1 MGDDEGALVRED
13 ELTTDLADSVIRC
26 LPEDHTNG
34 FFVCAFLRRD
44 PSEMPQAQKS
54 ESTEQP
60 KKRARENAEEEMEVE
75 VGKTES
81 PVRDTEPK
89 SETIKTAAQ
98 AERLR
103 RKKQL
108 QKAKKRKVD

>member
-1 MGDDEGALVRED
+1 MKVRSIASG
-13 ELTTDLADSVIRC
+13 ELTIELAESVIRC

-34 FFVCAFLRRD
+34 FFVCAFLRLEL
-44 PSEMPQAQKS
+44 SEMAQSEKAKS
-54 ESTEQP
+54 TAQP
-60 KKRARENAEEEMEVE
+60 SKRAREDAEEDVAMKDVE
-75 VGKTES
+75 DSKS
-81 PVRDTEPK
+81 PIRDTEPK
-89 SETIKTAAQ
+89 PETIKTAAQ